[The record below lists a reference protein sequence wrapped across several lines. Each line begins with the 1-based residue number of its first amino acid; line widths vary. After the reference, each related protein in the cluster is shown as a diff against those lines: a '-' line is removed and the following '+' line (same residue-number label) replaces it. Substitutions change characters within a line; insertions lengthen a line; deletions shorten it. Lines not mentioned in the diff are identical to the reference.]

1 MKNVTVVKV
10 PEDYSPELK
19 KEIEKSV
26 HLAIDTTGVLVV
38 PEGVDIFTLQVN
50 D

>member
-10 PEDYSPELK
+10 PEGYSPELK

-38 PEGVDIFTLQVN
+38 PESVEIYSLPVN